1 MLQQLEATTIDL
13 PDALHLPVSLLARY
27 LFFLTRRP
35 ISASNTHYLQSR
47 IDGLK
52 GLGEMLASVDAPGVS
67 AGLAHLRAMNPA
79 NFHRL
84 SEGLHHALLPLAHA
98 ATRVPPNVVVADSAP
113 RADFIAGAGR
123 ILLLMGPAIG
133 VGDECVFF
141 PLPHAL
147 KKANPEASIT
157 VLSAYKGLWDRVLD
171 VDERRHY
178 EDYRAIVDALR
189 GASPAGK
196 ADLVIMADF
205 ERPDLYQ
212 AVCVEPEIQ
221 RYLEVSMGAQ
231 SACAVDN
238 RHHWL
243 HRSARPA
250 PYDANFYAGLDYL
263 WRWLNLAGRPAE
275 SSAFMR
281 RAASPPTD
289 HLRLYIN
296 PFTSKQDPS
305 QAYWSRLIGALFPQ
319 SPATRAI
326 VAIDPGPNGVTRRF
340 AANLVR
346 TAASRVPFGVLLEVA
361 GADGETPAGF
371 EGVFSRLER
380 AHVVICA
387 DSFVAHAAPLFD
399 CTTMVVASRGL
410 ENWRVPHRSSYY
422 FSADD
427 DLDRVAIGMRRV
439 LSRVLPAEPPSPV
452 SELESRLDET
462 TRLLQDIFTGQ
473 ARGLVDGDRL
483 SRAYL
488 ALQDAYD
495 AVLMDTRSDGSDRDA
510 GSLFDD
516 VDYAALLRPLDAE
529 AAREVPMDLQAD
541 LARYLRD
548 GWVRWQNSNRRKDLR
563 ARVAMHENAHD
574 YEQGAHDA

>member
-1 MLQQLEATTIDL
+1 MLEQLEATTIDL
-13 PDALHLPVSLLARY
+13 PDTLHLPVSLLARY

-52 GLGEMLASVDAPGVS
+52 GLGEMLAGVETPGVA
-67 AGLAHLRAMNPA
+67 AGLGHLRAMNPA

-84 SEGLHHALLPLAHA
+84 SEGLHYVLLPLAHA
-98 ATRVPPNVVVADSAP
+98 ATRVPAGVVVADSPP
-113 RADFIAGAGR
+113 RADFIVTADR

-141 PLPHAL
+141 PLPRAL
-147 KKANPEASIT
+147 RKTNPTASIA

-171 VDERRHY
+171 VDEHLHY
-178 EDYRAIVDALR
+178 GDYRTIVDALR
-189 GASPAGK
+189 GAAPSGK

-212 AVCVEPEIQ
+212 AVCVEPEVQ

-231 SACAVDN
+231 SAVAVDN

-243 HRSARPA
+243 HRAARPA
-250 PYDANFYAGLDYL
+250 PYEANFYAGLDYL
-263 WRWLNLAGRPAE
+263 WRWLGLAERPAE
-275 SSAFMR
+275 SATFMR
-281 RAASPPTD
+281 RAIAPPAD

-305 QAYWSRLIGALFPQ
+305 QAYWSRLIGSLFPAPP
-319 SPATRAI
+319 STRVI
-326 VAIDPGPNGVTRRF
+326 VAVDPGPNGVTRRF

-346 TAASRVPFGVLLEVA
+346 TAAARTPFGVMLEVA

-371 EGVFSRLER
+371 EGVFARLER
-380 AHVVICA
+380 AHVAICA

-422 FSADD
+422 FSAED
-427 DLDRVAIGMRRV
+427 DLDRVAAGMRRV
-439 LSRVLPAEPPSPV
+439 MGRVLPFGPPPPLSM
-452 SELESRLDET
+452 EESRLDET
-462 TRLLQDIFTGQ
+462 TRTLQDLFARE
-473 ARGLVDGDRL
+473 ARGAVD
-483 SRAYL
+483 
-488 ALQDAYD
+488 
-495 AVLMDTRSDGSDRDA
+495 SDGLTCAYGALREAFDAASVGRQSDGPEHDA

-516 VDYAALLRPLDAE
+516 VDYTALLRPLGE
-529 AAREVPMDLQAD
+529 NAADIPAALQAD

-548 GWVRWQNSNRRKDLR
+548 GWTRWQNSNRRKDLR
-563 ARVAMHENAHD
+563 ARADACTDVRLHEK
-574 YEQGAHDA
+574 GVHDA